1 MGECKWNKD
10 EICVNADCPM
20 VADYCPVPNDPEVCR
35 FEDRMDEE
43 EIAEIK
49 WAIELI
55 DDYVREPNSISA
67 EWYKVL
73 KLCRRALREKAMK
86 ESK

>member
-1 MGECKWNKD
+1 MGECKWIQSA
-10 EICVNADCPM
+10 ICTNPDCM
-20 VADYCPVPNDPEVCR
+20 KGRYCPLPDYPGVCKY
-35 FEDRMDEE
+35 EDRMDEK

-73 KLCRRALREKAMK
+73 KLCRQALREKVK
-86 ESK
+86 E